1 MSQFKN
7 PINSLL
13 QIFFHK
19 IVHKNKVC
27 LVNIISLYIQLCI
40 LDSKKLDFLKVSSIF
55 KLEVFTKNVV
65 FKKSKILNFKE
76 SVFNTPSSSSDHQPA
91 TVYSVQD
98 PSSGYLADQARAQP
112 TLNSPNY
119 WGQEQ
124 NKPQNNF
131 QNDTTLQNF
140 QVAYLIF
147 LNILNIRLR

>member
-1 MSQFKN
+1 M
-7 PINSLL
+7 
-13 QIFFHK
+13 
-19 IVHKNKVC
+19 
-27 LVNIISLYIQLCI
+27 
-40 LDSKKLDFLKVSSIF
+40 SSIF